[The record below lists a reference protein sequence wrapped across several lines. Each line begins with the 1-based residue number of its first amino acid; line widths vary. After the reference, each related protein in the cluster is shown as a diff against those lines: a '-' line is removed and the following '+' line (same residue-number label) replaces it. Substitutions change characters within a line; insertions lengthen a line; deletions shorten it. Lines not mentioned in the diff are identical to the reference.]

1 MSDNIWDR
9 PWITTYLDN
18 SRESRRP
25 NPGAF
30 AYRYVDYHGTDFY
43 TDETGEPQAGNRY
56 VEIKLETFTVISYT
70 PKGFWIKAPTG
81 KKFINHS
88 WGKKHAHLN
97 LAEARHA
104 FKIRKGRQQSIL
116 KEQLDRIS
124 QVMEAI
130 EDDKWSGRCPK
141 PAFKLV
147 RKLA

>member
-1 MSDNIWDR
+1 MSNIWEGK
-9 PWITTYLDN
+9 WITNFSEALK
-18 SRESRRP
+18 P

-30 AYRYVDYHGTDFY
+30 AYRYVDYHGTDYY
-43 TDETGEPQAGNRY
+43 TDVDSEVRPCGRY

-124 QVMEAI
+124 QVLEAI

-141 PAFKLV
+141 PAFKFV